1 MIKSIDLK
9 NTLIDEN
16 GEEYLDLSIPS
27 FRYNTLGVKDI
38 FTVTTQ
44 EMRIDLISYQYYAT
58 MGYIDALMNVNNITN
73 PFSIKN
79 GDSLIIPYVT
89 DDNYK
94 RPEIVKDLSNDDIL
108 KPTPRKEYNQKDE
121 DRERRL
127 KQLGN
132 DNKSSLPLE
141 QHKPNELTRNQVIKK
156 YINGK
161 IVLGTNLNTK

>member
-44 EMRIDLISYQYYAT
+44 EMRIDLISYQYYST
-58 MGYIDALMNVNNITN
+58 MSYIDALMNVNNITN
-73 PFSIKN
+73 PFSIKT
-79 GDSLIIPYVT
+79 GDTLIIPNIT

-127 KQLGN
+127 KQLVN